1 MMLNSTPFSE
11 AGASADALSRT
22 QMPIEVKKFNH
33 QSCKYLWN
41 SYNLLTSVT
50 IFFIACTG
58 YYVYSEINYFNDFCD
73 KFFFIACTCILRNW
87 IKIEIDSKL
96 GETNCLN
103 NWY

>member
-41 SYNLLTSVT
+41 SSYLLTSVT

-58 YYVYSEINYFNDFCD
+58 
-73 KFFFIACTCILRNW
+73 ILRNW

-96 GETNCLN
+96 GETNCIN

>member
-73 KFFFIACTCILRNW
+73 KFFFYCMHMYTQ
-87 IKIEIDSKL
+87 KL
-96 GETNCLN
+96 N
-103 NWY
+103 